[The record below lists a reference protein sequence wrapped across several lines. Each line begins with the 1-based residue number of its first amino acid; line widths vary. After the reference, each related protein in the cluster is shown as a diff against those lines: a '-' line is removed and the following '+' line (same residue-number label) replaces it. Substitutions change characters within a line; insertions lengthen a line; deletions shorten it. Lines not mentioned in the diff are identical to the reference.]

1 MTPGATRPL
10 LALLFPQRAERLFT
24 RFKTMTTTIALI
36 LAILFLPVLVLLWAT
51 ESREQRVRRWKQN
64 GWSQQ
69 RMADRLGCSR
79 TTVRRLLVA

>member
-1 MTPGATRPL
+1 
-10 LALLFPQRAERLFT
+10 
-24 RFKTMTTTIALI
+24 MTTTIALI

>member
-1 MTPGATRPL
+1 
-10 LALLFPQRAERLFT
+10 
-24 RFKTMTTTIALI
+24 MTTTIALI

-79 TTVRRLLVA
+79 TTVRRLLIA